1 MQFISWKGL
10 AKDRTTSVSTEKR
23 RVKEDSRHPK
33 PVSISPGRV
42 AFIKAEVDA
51 YDEIMV
57 AELIARREEQSQPDD
72 HGA

>member
-10 AKDRTTSVSTEKR
+10 AKGRTTSVSTEKR
-23 RVKEDSRHPK
+23 RVKEDPRHPK
-33 PVSISPGRV
+33 PVQISPGRV
-42 AFIKAEVDA
+42 AFIKAEVDV

-57 AELIARREEQSQPDD
+57 AEMVARREEQSRPHD